1 MTETDELDDGAC
13 PDLRPNVGEP
23 PTLLTVAVYC
33 GLPGGRARVPS
44 RDELIR
50 FCVAGHHGDC
60 PGYRLA
66 RLGETFAAG
75 VA

>member
-1 MTETDELDDGAC
+1 MTELDDLDDGTC
-13 PDLRPNVGEP
+13 PYLRPNIGEP
-23 PTLLTVAVYC
+23 PTVLTVGVYC
-33 GLPGGRARVPS
+33 GLPSGSARVPS

-66 RLGETFAAG
+66 RLRETFAAV